1 MMGCDGE
8 GVMEWI
14 FVVLRG
20 HDEVRWRR
28 GHGMDLRGIVIG
40 VVLRECS
47 SPDLHAAGRGI
58 ECTA

>member
-28 GHGMDLRGIVIG
+28 GHGMDLRGIVW
-40 VVLRECS
+40 S
-47 SPDLHAAGRGI
+47 
-58 ECTA
+58 